1 MTEKEKHIIWN
12 ERANGM
18 RTDELAKRHRITEK
32 ELFAILEEAGWQY
45 RNRYNHSGRISETA
59 YDGFMPKK
67 QHDE

>member
-32 ELFAILEEAGWQY
+32 ELLAILEEAGWQY
-45 RNRYNHSGRISETA
+45 RNRYNHSGRIS
-59 YDGFMPKK
+59 
-67 QHDE
+67 